1 MFPALLLTTILATPT
16 PLQAPP
22 NTAAAPPAP
31 PQRTVSIEDEVLT
44 NVKAQPV
51 GPVTVADLAYPD
63 EYLRRVGDRI
73 VRSSFESRYR
83 VVVPDPKPQSPI
95 PPTATAPKTAP
106 AEPSGLEPSMRN
118 LVITG
123 IVAVVLGALY
133 LLSRRGARGGAA

>member
-16 PLQAPP
+16 PPQAPS
-22 NTAAAPPAP
+22 NTAAAPPTP
-31 PQRTVSIEDEVLT
+31 PQRTISIEDEVLS

-51 GPVTVADLAYPD
+51 GPVTVAELAYPD
-63 EYLRRVGDRI
+63 EYLRRVSDRI

-83 VVVPDPKPQSPI
+83 VVVPDPKPQSPV
-95 PPTATAPKTAP
+95 PPPATAPKSEP
-106 AEPSGLEPSMRN
+106 AEPPGSKPSMRG